1 MLPLI
6 LFYLFSLVLF
16 NPAAAYLNLNVYSR
30 PNGKG
35 MVQHIRPTDSTSCFN
50 LQSRHIGSIDLND
63 PSIQLTFYRVRPP
76 FTSLCVLTHLFVFI
90 VEGLSRCAY
99 SYSPALHASY
109 QIDDE
114 GQIRGHQTHQAD
126 LHWTGVL
133 SPSLVPSLYILYIV
147 FHLISS
153 IK

>member
-6 LFYLFSLVLF
+6 LFYLVSLALF

-35 MVQHIRPTDSTSCFN
+35 MVQHIRPTDSTACFN

-63 PSIQLTFYRVRPP
+63 PSIQLTFYRVSPSP
-76 FTSLCVLTHLFVFI
+76 HALFAFDSLVFV
-90 VEGLSRCAY
+90 VVVVVVVVKRLSRGTY
-99 SYSPALHASY
+99 SYSPALHASH

-114 GQIRGHQTHQAD
+114 GQIGRHQTHPAC
-126 LHWTGVL
+126 
-133 SPSLVPSLYILYIV
+133 LY
-147 FHLISS
+147 
-153 IK
+153 